1 MKQVEAALSRRI
13 LDRLAGGYGPYSA
26 YPWAGSP
33 LLDRVAAVHSYH
45 DMVLGYE
52 NAHNIFGYLV
62 PTLDDVH
69 KVLDI
74 VTDTSGMVAG
84 KGGRPVPADPVNTT
98 GKLGAEVA
106 AATSMVGARVAEAA
120 VAEAKAAPKESTLL
134 QTSAEGVPV
143 LVSPKLLPNEAAD
156 MDLRQRGY
164 IMDGVDGYD
173 FVQLNDNV
181 PDDDMVLQ
189 VNGVPVLV
197 NPKLLTNEA
206 ADIDLRLRDVIIDGV
221 NGYDFVQL
229 QDEDKH

>member
-1 MKQVEAALSRRI
+1 
-13 LDRLAGGYGPYSA
+13 
-26 YPWAGSP
+26 
-33 LLDRVAAVHSYH
+33 
-45 DMVLGYE
+45 MVLGYE
-52 NAHNIFGYLV
+52 NAHNIYGYLI

-84 KGGRPVPADPVNTT
+84 KGGVPVPADPVNST

-106 AATSMVGARVAEAA
+106 AATSVIGARAAEAA
-120 VAEAKAAPKESTLL
+120 AAEAKAPKEATLL

-143 LVSPKLLPNEAAD
+143 LVRPKLLPNEAEH

-173 FVQLNDNV
+173 FVQLKDEV
-181 PDDDMVLQ
+181 PEDSMVLQ

-197 NPKLLTNEA
+197 NPKLLENEMGA
-206 ADIDLRLRDVIIDGV
+206 VDLRLRDVIMEGV
-221 NGYDFVQL
+221 NGYDFV
-229 QDEDKH
+229 

>member
-1 MKQVEAALSRRI
+1 
-13 LDRLAGGYGPYSA
+13 
-26 YPWAGSP
+26 
-33 LLDRVAAVHSYH
+33 
-45 DMVLGYE
+45 MVLGYE
-52 NAHNIFGYLV
+52 NAHNIYGYLI

-84 KGGRPVPADPVNTT
+84 KGGVPVPADPVNST

-106 AATSMVGARVAEAA
+106 AATSIIGARSAEAA
-120 VAEAKAAPKESTLL
+120 ATESAATEAKAPKEATLL

-143 LVSPKLLPNEAAD
+143 LVRPKLLPNEAEH

-173 FVQLNDNV
+173 FVQLKDDVPEDN
-181 PDDDMVLQ
+181 MVLQ

-197 NPKLLTNEA
+197 NPKLLENEMGGV
-206 ADIDLRLRDVIIDGV
+206 DLRLRDQIIDGV
-221 NGYDFVQL
+221 NGYEYV
-229 QDEDKH
+229 

>member
-1 MKQVEAALSRRI
+1 

-33 LLDRVAAVHSYH
+33 LLDRVAAVHQYH

-52 NAHNIFGYLV
+52 NAHNIYGYLI

-84 KGGRPVPADPVNTT
+84 KGGVPVPADPVNST

-106 AATSMVGARVAEAA
+106 AATSIIGARSAEAA
-120 VAEAKAAPKESTLL
+120 ALESAAKETATKETAATEAKAPKEAALL

-143 LVSPKLLPNEAAD
+143 LVSPKLLQNEAGGL
-156 MDLRQRGY
+156 DLRQRGY

-173 FVQLNDNV
+173 FVQLKDDVPEDN
-181 PDDDMVLQ
+181 MVLQ

-197 NPKLLTNEA
+197 SPKLLENEMGGV
-206 ADIDLRLRDVIIDGV
+206 DLRLRDIIIDGV
-221 NGYDFVQL
+221 NGYEYV
-229 QDEDKH
+229 

>member
-1 MKQVEAALSRRI
+1 
-13 LDRLAGGYGPYSA
+13 
-26 YPWAGSP
+26 
-33 LLDRVAAVHSYH
+33 
-45 DMVLGYE
+45 MVLGYE
-52 NAHNIFGYLV
+52 GAHNIYGYLN

-84 KGGRPVPADPVNTT
+84 KNGIPVPADPVNST

-106 AATSMVGARVAEAA
+106 AATSMIGSRA
-120 VAEAKAAPKESTLL
+120 AEAKAPKEATLL

-143 LVSPKLLPNEAAD
+143 LVRPKLLPNEAAE

-173 FVQLNDNV
+173 FVQLNDNI
-181 PDDDMVLQ
+181 PEDEMVLQ

-197 NPKLLTNEA
+197 NPKLLENEMGA
-206 ADIDLRLRDVIIDGV
+206 VDLRLRDVIMEGV
-221 NGYDFVQL
+221 NGYDFV
-229 QDEDKH
+229 

>member
-120 VAEAKAAPKESTLL
+120 VAEAAVAEAKAAPKESTLL

-156 MDLRQRGY
+156 MDLR
-164 IMDGVDGYD
+164 
-173 FVQLNDNV
+173 
-181 PDDDMVLQ
+181 
-189 VNGVPVLV
+189 
-197 NPKLLTNEA
+197 
-206 ADIDLRLRDVIIDGV
+206 
-221 NGYDFVQL
+221 
-229 QDEDKH
+229 

>member
-1 MKQVEAALSRRI
+1 MVDKLKNMKDEDIVSLMQSQIKENKDAKKEASPSDAEAKDAEMKQVEAALSRRI

-33 LLDRVAAVHSYH
+33 LLDRIAAVHAYH

-52 NAHNIFGYLV
+52 AANNIYGYLV

-84 KGGRPVPADPVNTT
+84 KGGRPVPADPVNTS

-106 AATSMVGARVAEAA
+106 AGTAILQSRAAEAA
-120 VAEAKAAPKESTLL
+120 AAAPKESSLI
-134 QTSAEGVPV
+134 QTESEGVPV
-143 LVSPKLLPNEAAD
+143 LVRPKLLPNEAAD
-156 MDLRQRGY
+156 IDLRQRDY
-164 IMDGVDGYD
+164 
-173 FVQLNDNV
+173 
-181 PDDDMVLQ
+181 
-189 VNGVPVLV
+189 
-197 NPKLLTNEA
+197 
-206 ADIDLRLRDVIIDGV
+206 IIDGV

-229 QDEDKH
+229 SDSIPEDNVTLQVNGVPVLV

>member
-52 NAHNIFGYLV
+52 NAHNIYGYLI

-84 KGGRPVPADPVNTT
+84 KGGVPVPADPVNSS

-106 AATSMVGARVAEAA
+106 AATSTIKSRVGEAVAAEAA
-120 VAEAKAAPKESTLL
+120 ADAKAPKAETLL

-143 LVSPKLLPNEAAD
+143 LVIPKLLPNLAAD

-164 IMDGVDGYD
+164 IMDSVDGYD
-173 FVQLNDNV
+173 FVQLKYDV
-181 PDDDMVLQ
+181 PEGNGRQLSLPREASTQQLHRLGPLQ
-189 VNGVPVLV
+189 N
-197 NPKLLTNEA
+197 
-206 ADIDLRLRDVIIDGV
+206 
-221 NGYDFVQL
+221 
-229 QDEDKH
+229 